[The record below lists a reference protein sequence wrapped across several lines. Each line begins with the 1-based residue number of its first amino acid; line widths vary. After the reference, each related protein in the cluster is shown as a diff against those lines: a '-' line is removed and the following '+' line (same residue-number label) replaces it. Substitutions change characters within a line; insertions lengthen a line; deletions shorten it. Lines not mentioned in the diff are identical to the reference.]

1 MKMLKCLVFTLLAT
15 VTLMSAVGPKKDE
28 TDAVAQ
34 AVEKLRKAMIDPDK
48 KALDAIASDKL
59 SYGHSSGKI
68 EEKAA
73 FMEAFLS
80 GNSDFKAI
88 TLTDQTITVVDNTA
102 TVRHTLSAE
111 TNDKG
116 VAGKVKLAVLLVW
129 VKQKGDWKL
138 LARQAVK
145 LAQ

>member
-1 MKMLKCLVFTLLAT
+1 MLKCLVFTLLAT